1 MLDFLLPTARI
12 SITWLDYMAPDEN
25 NEDQPRTKPRGP
37 RGGRTTISGDGLLI
51 RKTFFIDRDVE
62 EHLRNDAHAKRTTE
76 AAIVRQLLR
85 DHYGI
90 E

>member
-1 MLDFLLPTARI
+1 
-12 SITWLDYMAPDEN
+12 MAPDETKG
-25 NEDQPRTKPRGP
+25 DQPSTKSRGP
-37 RGGRTTISGDGLLI
+37 RGGRTTISQDGLLI

-62 EHLRNDAHAKRTTE
+62 VHLRNDAHARRTTE

-85 DHYGI
+85 DHYGV